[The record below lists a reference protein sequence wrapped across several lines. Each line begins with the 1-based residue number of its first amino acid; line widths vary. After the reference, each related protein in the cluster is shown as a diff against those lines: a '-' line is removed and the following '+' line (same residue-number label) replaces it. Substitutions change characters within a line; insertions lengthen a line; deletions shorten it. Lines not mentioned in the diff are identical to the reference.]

1 MSFWPRTLKRK
12 TVWAVFLVAVLA
24 VCNVAILQM
33 VLGGAE
39 NIATTTN
46 LAGKIRMLSQRIAL
60 ETLAQANSP
69 DGDWPAVDKRYAD
82 FDAAYH
88 ALRFGGY
95 AYGVT
100 VRALPEKLRPALD
113 RLEDV
118 WGTYKDTITAIHQ
131 ALGQGI
137 AMDRSQVLDVMAA
150 SDALWAESE
159 NLINGLVEYSNALQ
173 KQALWVSL
181 VLFGLDILLLLLGY
195 FLVQSRVILPLQLL
209 AHQCGEMAAGNYAC
223 KTTIESDEELNALA
237 LALNRSASHIEQLL
251 ADVAKER
258 SAVAQMQAMF
268 NGLAANEVAGIYMVN
283 AAMDVIYANEH
294 LIKMM
299 GLDDSAAVSGGI
311 TLESLFSPVHFPE
324 IKKRVLD
331 RLQGRSHSARYE
343 TLAQRPDGSQ
353 FEVEIFG
360 AAMSYQGQAAI
371 IGMMIDISA
380 RKRSEA
386 SMRRAALVY
395 AHTSEAMVVT
405 DPHGIVQDLNP
416 AFTSITGYEPHEVI
430 GRRLNMI
437 SSGRHDRDFYQTMWA
452 SLKKTGSWSG
462 DIYNLRKNGEEF
474 VERLTITTSY
484 NEDGSVNSYIGLFTD
499 VTKLRQREATIW
511 RQAHYDH
518 LTQLPNRQMFQESLL
533 CAIDESRR
541 AEKIFALVF
550 LDLDFFK
557 EVNDTFGHD
566 EGDELLRQVAARL
579 QSCVRSTD
587 LVARLGGDEFVL
599 ILHDIKNQEAAET
612 VCHKILESIAKPYHL
627 ANNTV
632 QISVSAGVT
641 FYPDDGLDGTALL
654 KHADL
659 AMYAAKEKGRNQFA
673 LFEPAMEQEA
683 QTRRLLLRDLQK
695 GLEKQEFVLHYQPIV
710 EMATGRTVKAEVLIR
725 WDQPVRGRVNPADFI
740 PLAEESGLIVPLGD
754 WIFAQ
759 AAAQVAAWRS
769 SIAPDFVLSVNVSPV
784 QLLSTAPNHQLWLQ
798 TLAQG
803 KQPGAAIV
811 LEITERMLLES
822 DESSDAKLATL
833 QTAGLQ
839 LALDDF
845 GTGYSS
851 LSYLKRFDIDYIK
864 IDRSFVCNLDQDPE
878 DLALCQAIIVMAH
891 QLGIQV
897 VAEGVETQAQH
908 NILLEAGCD
917 FGQGYW
923 YSRPVA
929 AAEITQRLLHE
940 HQPSDAEIF

>member
-209 AHQCGEMAAGNYAC
+209 AHQCGKMAAGNYAC